1 MSSDPAR
8 RLATYDDV
16 LAAGDERVEVIGGQ
30 LETLPS
36 ARPRHG
42 RVARAIA
49 GAIGG
54 PFDDDDGRG
63 GPGGWWILTEVDVR
77 LSPHDI
83 VRPDV
88 AGWRK
93 ERLTDLETLPIDVR
107 PDWVCEVLSPGTR
120 LRDTRDKSAADP
132 ADSVEK
138 RRLFASAGIAHFW
151 LLDPDD
157 RTLLALVLE
166 ADRWT
171 EQGLYAEGDIARI
184 APFQALELDVGRL
197 FPPTPTP

>member
-1 MSSDPAR
+1 MSSDPAH

-16 LAAGDERVEVIGGQ
+16 LAADERVEVIGGQ

-93 ERLTDLETLPIDVR
+93 ERLTDLDTLPIDVR

-120 LRDTRDKSAADP
+120 LRDTRDK
-132 ADSVEK
+132 
-138 RRLFASAGIAHFW
+138 RRLFASAGISHYW

-166 ADRWT
+166 SDRWT
-171 EQGLYAEGDIARI
+171 EQGLYAEGDLARI
-184 APFQALELDVGRL
+184 APFEALELDVGRL
-197 FPPTPTP
+197 FPPTPSRAE

>member
-30 LETLPS
+30 FETLPS

-93 ERLTDLETLPIDVR
+93 ERLTDLDTLPIDVR

-120 LRDTRDKSAADP
+120 LRDTRDK
-132 ADSVEK
+132 
-138 RRLFASAGIAHFW
+138 RRLFASAGISHYW

-166 ADRWT
+166 ADRWI
-171 EQGLYAEGDIARI
+171 EQGLYAEGDLARI
-184 APFQALELDVGRL
+184 APFEALELDVGRL

>member
-1 MSSDPAR
+1 MSSDPAH

-16 LAAGDERVEVIGGQ
+16 LAADERVEVIGGQ

-93 ERLTDLETLPIDVR
+93 ERLTDLDTLPIDVR

-120 LRDTRDKSAADP
+120 LRDTRDK
-132 ADSVEK
+132 
-138 RRLFASAGIAHFW
+138 RRLFASAGISHYW

-166 ADRWT
+166 SDRWT
-171 EQGLYAEGDIARI
+171 EQGLYAEGDLARI
-184 APFQALELDVGRL
+184 APFEALELDVGRL
-197 FPPTPTP
+197 FPPTP